1 MEGRKKKRVYVAGPM
16 SGYENWNYQAFDA
29 AAADLRSRGYE
40 AINPVDLD
48 REVGFDPA
56 TSSPEDFDL
65 PAAIRRDIEA
75 ILSCQAIVMLPGH
88 ENSKGATAERHVAH
102 WGGLDVLVYPSLVK
116 YGDEPLLADQIPD
129 DLWND
134 DGTLRV
140 EDLELLT
147 VDKKSHDNSSPTGM
161 QRELLECFGVE
172 DTGPSPQAVKNVAYV
187 PADFADD
194 EGVKEWLGRNGVKPE
209 DIRVV
214 HDRESLGDKIVKFA
228 TILKDNQTI
237 VQPVPGERLR
247 QLEEKNQRAADWLS
261 SDEGQKAC
269 RAWSEYQATIQPIA
283 GEQVWDDA
291 KKTVETDEEDIL
303 SIAYRITRGDRQ
315 SSYGPPDQDFRRTA
329 EMWTALFKDNLKD
342 GKVFE
347 PFHVAQFMILV
358 KMSRQLHQRKADN
371 WIDVAGY
378 ARCGWICD
386 QSAAKSNAASSA

>member
-65 PAAIRRDIEA
+65 PAAIRRDVEA

-116 YGDEPLLADQIPD
+116 YGDEPLPVDHIS
-129 DLWND
+129 
-134 DGTLRV
+134 GS
-140 EDLELLT
+140 EL
-147 VDKKSHDNSSPTGM
+147 H
-161 QRELLECFGVE
+161 F
-172 DTGPSPQAVKNVAYV
+172 
-187 PADFADD
+187 
-194 EGVKEWLGRNGVKPE
+194 
-209 DIRVV
+209 
-214 HDRESLGDKIVKFA
+214 RESLGDKVVEFA
-228 TILKDNQTI
+228 KILRDNQTI
-237 VQPVPGERLR
+237 VQPVCGEHLS

-283 GEQVWDDA
+283 GEQVRDDA

-347 PFHVAQFMILV
+347 PFHVAQFMILI

-386 QSAAKSNAASSA
+386 QSAAKSNAASSS